1 MQELRETRQTE
12 RGKLCGDHNKNAVF
26 THFLPHNYMLLR
38 SCMLLTQRAGLNALA
53 MMADTKN
60 NDPMSNSSLILPVER
75 MSFDCGLASPS
86 PLILYQIS
94 LISEDF
100 TLQVFDSLFSATLQN
115 CAIHLIQAWDN

>member
-1 MQELRETRQTE
+1 
-12 RGKLCGDHNKNAVF
+12 
-26 THFLPHNYMLLR
+26 
-38 SCMLLTQRAGLNALA
+38 MLLTQRAGLNALA